1 MPSYVYVTVQDQL
14 TIAFVPVVREVVVSG
29 QVVIELTVA
38 PRIRHDVA
46 GPACDGGSYM
56 SKPTMIPAPVWLTVN
71 VCPAIVTVPVRF
83 VPEAAATLITTLPLP
98 VPLAPD
104 VIVMNEAVVAAVHA
118 QPLCVV
124 TVTVEAPP
132 AAPTLT
138 DVGVSEYVHTGA
150 GVLVPVP
157 GVVVVVVVVPLGV
170 AGVASPE
177 HAAAPRATARSP
189 SRESTFKDEV
199 TPDNIGA
206 SGREVHLAA
215 DMRGAFTAFLIATSL
230 GQTPTVATPV
240 WSVTQGLDSPESVYF
255 DAPSGFLYSSQIG
268 GDAAAKDGN
277 GRIAKLTLDGQ
288 MVDAN
293 WITGLNAPKG
303 LRAYRGT
310 LFTVDID
317 EVVGIDIAAGRISS
331 RVKTDAKFLN
341 DVATAP
347 DGTVYATDSF
357 QNRVY
362 VVRAGVA
369 SVFVESPRLELP
381 NGILVDGNTVMVAT
395 DGRPGRSGGTPG
407 SIFAIDIATREITQV
422 TTESIGT
429 PDGLESD
436 GRGGY
441 IVADVG
447 GGRLFHVSASG
458 AVRQLRQLD
467 RQPADICFIASRHL
481 LVVPH
486 LGLNRVSA
494 YDLSDLKP

>member
-1 MPSYVYVTVQDQL
+1 
-14 TIAFVPVVREVVVSG
+14 
-29 QVVIELTVA
+29 
-38 PRIRHDVA
+38 
-46 GPACDGGSYM
+46 
-56 SKPTMIPAPVWLTVN
+56 
-71 VCPAIVTVPVRF
+71 
-83 VPEAAATLITTLPLP
+83 
-98 VPLAPD
+98 
-104 VIVMNEAVVAAVHA
+104 
-118 QPLCVV
+118 
-124 TVTVEAPP
+124 
-132 AAPTLT
+132 
-138 DVGVSEYVHTGA
+138 
-150 GVLVPVP
+150 
-157 GVVVVVVVVPLGV
+157 
-170 AGVASPE
+170 
-177 HAAAPRATARSP
+177 
-189 SRESTFKDEV
+189 
-199 TPDNIGA
+199 
-206 SGREVHLAA
+206 
-215 DMRGAFTAFLIATSL
+215 MRGLFAAFLVATSL

-255 DAPSGFLYSSQIG
+255 DAASGFLFSSQIG

-277 GRIAKLTLDGQ
+277 GRIVKITLDGK
-288 MVDAN
+288 MADAN

-303 LRAYRGT
+303 LRAFRGT
-310 LFTVDID
+310 LFVVDID
-317 EVVGIDIAAGRISS
+317 EVVGIDIVAGRISS

-362 VVRAGVA
+362 VVRNGVA

-381 NGILVDGNTVMVAT
+381 NGILVDGNRVIVAT
-395 DGRPGRSGGTPG
+395 DGRPGRGGGGAPG
-407 SIFAIDIATREITQV
+407 SLFAIDIATREITQA

-429 PDGLESD
+429 PDGIEPD

-447 GGRLFHVSASG
+447 GGRLFHISASG

-467 RQPADICFIASRHL
+467 RQPADICFIAGRNL